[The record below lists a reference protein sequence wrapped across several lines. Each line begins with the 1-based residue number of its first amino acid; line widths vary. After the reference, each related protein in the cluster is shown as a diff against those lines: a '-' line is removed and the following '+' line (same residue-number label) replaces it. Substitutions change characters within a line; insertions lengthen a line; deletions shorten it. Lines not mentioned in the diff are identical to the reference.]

1 MTAHTCGGE
10 RGWKAQIMSTRGNA
24 WIYGCGIGCAVVLLI
39 AVAVSVA
46 GYVFV
51 SKAAKEGQG
60 ALREEMTGR
69 YASLKET
76 GKVPAEHV
84 AMYDRFVELMN
95 RETTGLTLGST
106 AMMALDVTLQDG
118 AVSETEVKFILDF
131 IAFME
136 TSPDA
141 GPIKLGEFLGA
152 HPEFNQV
159 MEDAARAPGSYS
171 PQFAVE
177 DLPGDTPVVGDAPV
191 ASDAPVAGDV
201 PEAAPV
207 APELSESPTTPEAP
221 APASPGA

>member
-1 MTAHTCGGE
+1 MVAHKCGGE
-10 RGWKAQIMSTRGNA
+10 RGWTAHIMSTRGNA
-24 WIYGCGIGCAVVLLI
+24 WIYGCGIGCAVMLLI

-46 GYVFV
+46 GYFFV
-51 SKAAKEGQG
+51 SKAAKEGQS
-60 ALREEMTGR
+60 ALREEITGR

-84 AMYDRFVELMN
+84 VMYDRFVELMN
-95 RETTGLTLGST
+95 RETTGLTVGST

-141 GPIKLGEFLGA
+141 GPIKLGEFLAA

-159 MEDAARAPGSYS
+159 MEDASRAPGSYS
-171 PQFAVE
+171 PQFPVE

-191 ASDAPVAGDV
+191 ASDV
-201 PEAAPV
+201 PEEAPV
-207 APELSESPTTPEAP
+207 APEVTE